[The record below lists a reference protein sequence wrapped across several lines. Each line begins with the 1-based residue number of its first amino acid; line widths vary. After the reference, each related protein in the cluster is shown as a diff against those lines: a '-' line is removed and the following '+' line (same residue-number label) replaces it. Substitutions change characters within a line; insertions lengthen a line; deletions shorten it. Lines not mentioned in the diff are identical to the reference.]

1 MFTATELQA
10 STINNPAPNLIKM
23 INSVGEA
30 QKNRVFLLAGWPSS
44 YLEEKRLLGLGIENL
59 GGVLLN
65 TWHPSVTHV
74 VAHTPA
80 MSESVMLGM
89 ASGAWILSHTY
100 IRASLKQG
108 AWVDE
113 KSHLSDPMVP
123 LVRHN
128 KGIFKGMVA
137 VMVLENGKR
146 ASTYTKVIRAGGGVV
161 LEMAGLLDLQSVSKE
176 VTHIFLDPWVT
187 TGPKRNLF
195 RRLQQHV
202 STTCPG
208 AVFLWYRFLHQVV
221 HSAHR
226 FLDFANC
233 S

>member
-1 MFTATELQA
+1 MLKIVSVFTATELQA

-44 YLEEKRLLGLGIENL
+44 YLEEKRLLGLGIENV
-59 GGVLLN
+59 GGVLVN

-80 MSESVMLGM
+80 MSESVMLGL

-113 KSHLSDPMVP
+113 KSHLSDPLMP
-123 LVRHN
+123 LVRH
-128 KGIFKGMVA
+128 KGMFKGMVA

-202 STTCPG
+202 STTCP
-208 AVFLWYRFLHQVV
+208 AALFLWYRFLHQVFGFCQF
-221 HSAHR
+221 S
-226 FLDFANC
+226 
-233 S
+233 

>member
-1 MFTATELQA
+1 
-10 STINNPAPNLIKM
+10 M

-30 QKNRVFLLAGWPSS
+30 PRNRVFLLTGWPSS
-44 YLEEKRLLGLGIENL
+44 CLEEKRLLGLGIENL

-65 TWHPSVTHV
+65 TWQPSVTHV

-80 MSESVMLGM
+80 MSESVMLGL

-108 AWVDE
+108 AFVVE
-113 KSHLSDPMVP
+113 KSHLSDPLMP
-123 LVRHN
+123 LVRH

-146 ASTYTKVIRAGGGVV
+146 ASTYSKVIRAGGGVV
-161 LEMAGLLDLQSVSKE
+161 LEMAGLLDLHSVSKE

-202 STTCPG
+202 STTCP
-208 AVFLWYRFLHQVV
+208 AALFLWYRFLHQVFGICQF
-221 HSAHR
+221 S
-226 FLDFANC
+226 
-233 S
+233 

>member
-1 MFTATELQA
+1 
-10 STINNPAPNLIKM
+10 M

-30 QKNRVFLLAGWPSS
+30 PRNRVFLLAGWPSS

-65 TWHPSVTHV
+65 TWQPSVTHV

-80 MSESVMLGM
+80 MSESVMLGL

-108 AWVDE
+108 AFVVE
-113 KSHLSDPMVP
+113 KSHLSDPLMP
-123 LVRHN
+123 LVRH

-161 LEMAGLLDLQSVSKE
+161 LEMAGLLDLHSVSKE
-176 VTHIFLDPWVT
+176 MTHIFLDPWVT

-202 STTCPG
+202 STTCP
-208 AVFLWYRFLHQVV
+208 AALFLWYRFLHQVFGFC
-221 HSAHR
+221 HNSHKTTLSR
-226 FLDFANC
+226 P
-233 S
+233 